1 MSCKD
6 EEMFSYQDDAIN
18 NLDLMKDKSFYST
31 LVIVPTG
38 GGKTRIALR
47 YLYEKIFSEPDGQKA
62 LWLGERLSLLKQT
75 KQSFEDW
82 KEKPEAVKLQYF
94 SSKATDYRDGIESDT
109 NFVIFTQQTL
119 SKGIDE
125 KVMEGKLKK
134 WLTGTKTL
142 TVIIDEAHH
151 ATGRAYRNVLHL
163 LKKFQDGKLFDNL
176 HIIGLTATPK
186 SSDND
191 GSIEDIFFHGID
203 ADGKFS
209 TNTSYAYEI
218 SINDLIAKG
227 VLSKPYIIKI
237 DEEESEEPLKAD
249 LLDEYGEFKSQDA
262 LILDKIINVYLGGL
276 TNLEMWDVEEQK
288 SNKNISEEFGQ
299 TIIFVSN
306 RKQALRLEKRF
317 QDKGIRCGLGIS
329 VDTELLKD
337 LSDDKKKEKSKQ
349 AEKDFNDYKNG
360 NLKLIVSVDKLRE
373 GIDVPKTQT
382 VFIADHFSND
392 SNIFEPEDEIKY
404 TQMVGRAL
412 RGVKQGGTSS
422 AFIVSFGGTNLF
434 DKILWNM
441 PESHFNE
448 DKKWKEVDK
457 KEKKTEDLILFRE
470 ADERIKKLA
479 EGITERLFAEI
490 QNENTDE
497 NNSEKTKDL
506 IILKETLKTFTSKKY
521 LPEGY
526 YHFGKRYLIIWEG
539 MNEIVETLKRDVP
552 EIVQDMLGDV
562 QVLEQRQQ
570 VIEKTKVWFDNYYS
584 TDESVQDNEMDYKKL
599 LQYYLYYL
607 VYFYCVVCNRDKE
620 EFDKSIEY
628 KAFPHLQD
636 YNIPRILWGGEG
648 KDENEIESY
657 LKSEWEKLD
666 QSTRD
671 IWVDIEYYESFFVP
685 KIKRL
690 NNIEILPEVTEE
702 EYFRLRLYREG
713 RKRENLCNMIKQI
726 IVSGIKEDEFK
737 RKYFVDVF
745 GGTGTV
751 TAQMDSLFG
760 KNRVYNEYDV
770 LVANF
775 VYWVAKESKFSER
788 CLRLFEKRD
797 SGIRKLIK
805 DKTSNVSKE
814 LVSVQKII
822 GGIPDN
828 IQDDEEIK
836 GKIDTLK
843 KNIEKKEQQ
852 FKKEDEKHSKLQYI
866 RERHKQ
872 LLVMKKLLEDENVA
886 EYIKAYL
893 IWYDKYAKEMEGL
906 KNTVKQSWAKDL
918 NKDSGLKVTEENWAY
933 KFLLTKSFPS
943 RKVSGEYKTGIDADG
958 IRSFRKSLKD
968 GWISEFHKKMKGVKI
983 SCKDFME
990 VLESE
995 DANAIYYLDPP
1006 YFLTKQYDEGF
1017 PDGFHLKML
1026 KWFRETDCKWI
1037 LSCKSCPT
1045 NTQTRRD
1052 MEKRVGNKNTSGK
1065 EGTTLIRYLGNTAE
1079 KYENKWLEHDKKDLT
1094 MQEYF
1099 RLFLYEP
1106 LYMESDEDAKKWG
1119 ADKSVIANMT
1129 SEKKN
1134 EGKLFVYHGKKPDE
1148 EHAEIMISNIKVP
1161 DEHQYILENSGIIME
1176 PFEEFFRP
1184 LLEN

>member
-47 YLYEKIFSEPDGQKA
+47 YLYEKVFSEPDGQKA

-82 KEKPEAVKLQYF
+82 REKPEAVKLQYF

-151 ATGRAYRNVLHL
+151 ATGRAYKNVLYL
-163 LKKFQDGKLFDNL
+163 LKKFQDGKMFDNL

-186 SSDND
+186 NSDEED
-191 GSIEDIFFHGID
+191 SIENIFFHGID

-237 DEEESEEPLKAD
+237 GEEESEKPIEAD
-249 LLDEYGEFKSQDA
+249 LSVTKKDKYGEFTSGES

-276 TNLEMWDVEEQK
+276 TNLKMWDVENQEN
-288 SNKNISEEFGQ
+288 NKNISEEFGQ

-329 VDTELLKD
+329 VDTD
-337 LSDDKKKEKSKQ
+337 LFEGFSDDKKREISKQKSKQ
-349 AEKDFNDYKNG
+349 VEKDFNDYKSG

-373 GIDVPKTQT
+373 GIDIPKTQT
-382 VFIADHFSND
+382 VFIADNFLND
-392 SNIFEPEDEIKY
+392 CNISKPEDEIKY

-441 PESHFNE
+441 PESHLDDDVVRKFE
-448 DKKWKEVDK
+448 KVDEKANK
-457 KEKKTEDLILFRE
+457 KEEKIDKENTIKLFEE
-470 ADERIKKLA
+470 ADELIATLANKIK
-479 EGITERLFAEI
+479 ERLLKNI
-490 QNENTDE
+490 PDPK
-497 NNSEKTKDL
+497 SKSKDC
-506 IILKETLKTFTSKKY
+506 IILKEVLKTFKYNKY

-526 YHFGKRYLIIWEG
+526 YHLGKRYLIIWG
-539 MNEIVETLKRDVP
+539 RMNVIVKEMIRDIP
-552 EIVQDMLGDV
+552 EIVQGKLGDV

-570 VIEKTKVWFDNYYS
+570 VIEKTKVWFDNNYS
-584 TDESVQDNEMDYKKL
+584 TDEFVQDNGMDYKKL

-607 VYFYCVVCNRDKE
+607 VRFYCVVCNRDKK
-620 EFDKSIEY
+620 EFEKSIEY

-648 KDENEIESY
+648 KNENEIESY

-666 QSTRD
+666 KSTRD
-671 IWVDIEYYESFFVP
+671 IWVDIEYYESFFIP

-726 IVSGIKEDEFK
+726 IVNGIKEDEFK

-760 KNRVYNEYDV
+760 KKRIYNEYDV

-788 CLRLFEKRD
+788 CLRFFEKRD

-805 DKTSNVSKE
+805 DKTRGVSKE
-814 LVSVQKII
+814 LVFVQQII
-822 GGIPDN
+822 RGIPDN
-828 IQDDEEIK
+828 IQNDEEIK
-836 GKIDTLK
+836 GKLETLN
-843 KNIEKKEQQ
+843 KNIENKKQQ
-852 FKKEDEKHSKLQYI
+852 FEEDENYSKQQYI
-866 RERHKQ
+866 RDRHKQ
-872 LLVMKKLLEDENVA
+872 LLIMKKLLEDENVA

-918 NKDSGLKVTEENWAY
+918 NKCSGLKVTEENWAY

-943 RKVSGEYKTGIDADG
+943 KKVSGDFKTGIDADG
-958 IRSFRKSLKD
+958 IRNFRKSIKD
-968 GWISEFHKKMKGVKI
+968 GWLSEFHKKMKGVRI

-990 VLESE
+990 VLGSE
-995 DANAIYYLDPP
+995 DDNAIYYLDPP
-1006 YFLTKQYDEGF
+1006 YFLTKQYAEGF
-1017 PDGFHLKML
+1017 PDVFHLKML

-1045 NTQTRRD
+1045 NTQTWLGKRKGGHNVLIEYKDGAKGNYGKNRD
-1052 MEKRVGNKNTSGK
+1052 
-1065 EGTTLIRYLGNTAE
+1065 
-1079 KYENKWLEHDKKDLT
+1079 WLNHDKDDISLR
-1094 MQEYF
+1094 EYF
-1099 RLFLYEP
+1099 RLFLYEE
-1106 LYMESDEDAKKWG
+1106 MEDRTKNKITFYR
-1119 ADKSVIANMT
+1119 ADT
-1129 SEKKN
+1129 EK
-1134 EGKLFVYHGKKPDE
+1134 GKRNTRELFVYHGKNAAE
-1148 EHAEIMISNIKVP
+1148 EHFEIMISNIKVP

-1184 LLEN
+1184 LLKD